1 MREVRRGVL
10 AVRFDVDSVT
20 CLERG
25 IAPLRDLG
33 TRLGVRF
40 TFFVNMGR
48 SFSFSEMARSRLSTP
63 PLPPILGAATKL
75 GSLQKLGWKGLC
87 TTLVRN
93 PRLGR
98 AYRTAIDSLHAEGH
112 ELGLHG
118 GTNHAT
124 WQRGLTRLDDAELE
138 ALYRPAFNEFT
149 ERWGPPEGFASP
161 GFRHDARVLELMDR
175 EGFVYASDMPGDAP
189 FRPLRPDGRRYRH
202 YQVPV
207 NVIGDGTVPVI
218 EQGLAL
224 GLAPERIVQDAVS
237 RIREHSFA
245 VIYDHPFVAGIH
257 SGLLERILRRMS
269 GEYDVVPMNEYL
281 RRWKERY
288 GSRR

>member
-1 MREVRRGVL
+1 MPESGHRVL

-25 IAPLRDLG
+25 IPPLLELG
-33 TRLGVRF
+33 RRLGVRF

-48 SFSFSEMARSRLSTP
+48 SFSFREMVRARAGSSSS
-63 PLPPILGAATKL
+63 GAVPKL
-75 GSLQKLGWKGLC
+75 GTGRKLGWKGLC
-87 TTLVRN
+87 TTVVRN

-98 AYRTAIDSLHAEGH
+98 EYRTALDPLHAEGH

-124 WQRGLTRLDDAELE
+124 WQRSLARLDDAELE
-138 ALYRPAFNEFT
+138 ALYRPAFDEFT
-149 ERWGPPEGFASP
+149 ERWGSPEGFASP
-161 GFRHDARVLELMDR
+161 GFQHDVRVLELLDR

-189 FRPLRPDGRRYRH
+189 FRPVRPDGRRYRH

-207 NVIGDGTVPVI
+207 NVIGDGTVPLI
-218 EQGLAL
+218 EQGLARR
-224 GLAPERIVQDAVS
+224 LAPERIVRDAVE

-245 VIYDHPFVAGIH
+245 LIYDHPFVAGVH
-257 SGLLERILRRMS
+257 SGLLERILDRVS
-269 GEYDVVPMNEYL
+269 GDYDIVPMNEYI
-281 RRWKERY
+281 RRWKERDE
-288 GSRR
+288 SRT